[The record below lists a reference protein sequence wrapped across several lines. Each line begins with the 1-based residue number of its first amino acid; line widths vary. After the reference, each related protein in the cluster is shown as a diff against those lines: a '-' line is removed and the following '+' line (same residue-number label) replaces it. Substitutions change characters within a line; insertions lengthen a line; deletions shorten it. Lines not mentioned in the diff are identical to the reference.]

1 MIFIR
6 VDISFVKFDGLFG
19 MVVEV
24 VRVGVEVWEVFV
36 VFIFFDFIEVGR
48 DILDER
54 MNEDVEGVGIFFE
67 RVST

>member
-36 VFIFFDFIEVGR
+36 FFSFFDFIEVGR

>member
-36 VFIFFDFIEVGR
+36 VFSFFDFIEVGR

-54 MNEDVEGVGIFFE
+54 MNEDVEGVWIFFE

>member
-1 MIFIR
+1 MVFIR

-36 VFIFFDFIEVGR
+36 VFSFFDFIEVGR